1 MMRLAHF
8 WGATWQLM
16 PREPQP
22 DCSKQVE
29 CGMSCPASPSQEHD
43 DGGLVSD
50 DLPDLPAYAQG
61 AAAAKLNL
69 GFTARFRG
77 SAGAAA
83 ASSCVPVG
91 NTSKASGSAEY
102 AAAYTAGPAAQLAA
116 FGGAAYAMRQPEE
129 GAEEQQ
135 QEEQEEELQVQQ
147 ARMSKRPRRRTQQQ
161 QQQQQDQD
169 QAEHEQL
176 EQQEAAELQLS
187 PAQISQKR
195 EKWQKKLNKLSAA
208 EKQQL
213 SKLNLPKATIQPSKG
228 EKQMLAALGV
238 ADKPAA
244 SQYFYVIRGPQQ
256 TLRCSIM
263 RRITKLLPETY
274 PIYKEVN
281 EGCGLTKKGLQ
292 QKKDDCLLFF
302 NKVLAEHLAAEFTP
316 TQAEC
321 APLRELDY
329 VARLLSMVAGRTITA
344 AQVNDVF
351 IPGEKNYTA
360 PKRPGGVSSSST
372 PLKKRR

>member
-1 MMRLAHF
+1 MNTIAVSAEDKRRFAI
-8 WGATWQLM
+8 
-16 PREPQP
+16 REPQP

-29 CGMSCPASPSQEHD
+29 CGMYCPASPSQEHD

-50 DLPDLPAYAQG
+50 DLPDLPAYGLPAAATRLGDGSYLQAVDNDPYSMTAVEASDLQTAAEASDLQPLMDWICDSPAPTCAATLEPQQQQQQQQQLILPGAAAAGWSSQGLLNAAAPAMAPRTAQG

-91 NTSKASGSAEY
+91 NTSNASGSAEY

-116 FGGAAYAMRQPEE
+116 FGGAAYAMQQPEE

-147 ARMSKRPRRRTQQQ
+147 ARMSKRPRRPTQQQ

-195 EKWQKKLNKLSAA
+195 EN
-208 EKQQL
+208 
-213 SKLNLPKATIQPSKG
+213 G
-228 EKQMLAALGV
+228 
-238 ADKPAA
+238 
-244 SQYFYVIRGPQQ
+244 
-256 TLRCSIM
+256 
-263 RRITKLLPETY
+263 RR
-274 PIYKEVN
+274 
-281 EGCGLTKKGLQ
+281 
-292 QKKDDCLLFF
+292 
-302 NKVLAEHLAAEFTP
+302 
-316 TQAEC
+316 
-321 APLRELDY
+321 
-329 VARLLSMVAGRTITA
+329 S
-344 AQVNDVF
+344 
-351 IPGEKNYTA
+351 
-360 PKRPGGVSSSST
+360 
-372 PLKKRR
+372 

>member
-1 MMRLAHF
+1 
-8 WGATWQLM
+8 
-16 PREPQP
+16 
-22 DCSKQVE
+22 
-29 CGMSCPASPSQEHD
+29 
-43 DGGLVSD
+43 
-50 DLPDLPAYAQG
+50 
-61 AAAAKLNL
+61 
-69 GFTARFRG
+69 
-77 SAGAAA
+77 
-83 ASSCVPVG
+83 
-91 NTSKASGSAEY
+91 
-102 AAAYTAGPAAQLAA
+102 
-116 FGGAAYAMRQPEE
+116 
-129 GAEEQQ
+129 
-135 QEEQEEELQVQQ
+135 
-147 ARMSKRPRRRTQQQ
+147 
-161 QQQQQDQD
+161 
-169 QAEHEQL
+169 
-176 EQQEAAELQLS
+176 
-187 PAQISQKR
+187 
-195 EKWQKKLNKLSAA
+195 
-208 EKQQL
+208 
-213 SKLNLPKATIQPSKG
+213 
-228 EKQMLAALGV
+228 MLAALGV
-238 ADKPAA
+238 ADEPAA

-281 EGCGLTKKGLQ
+281 EGSGLTKKGLQ

-351 IPGEKNYTA
+351 IPGEKNYTVNKSAAAELLGDAPESFTVPLGGSYQQEARSNSASNISASSALPAQPGEAAAAAARLGVSRRA